1 MLRTLF
7 PPACP
12 ICHSLHIGQA
22 RLQDQQNNLKIVS
35 NFCFSFTTEISDTTP
50 LILYIY
56 PLAKLRQAYVQTF
69 EAYISL
75 VVTYYYTNKY
85 MLFSQ
90 KLNYNTSNKL
100 R

>member
-35 NFCFSFTTEISDTTP
+35 NFCFSFTTEISSA
-50 LILYIY
+50 
-56 PLAKLRQAYVQTF
+56 AKLRQACVQTF

-75 VVTYYYTNKY
+75 VVTYYFTNKY
-85 MLFSQ
+85 ILFSQ